1 MFTSIFDNI
10 SCVRGITFGD
20 SPLESLINVI
30 EQKYWLRRSVFAL
43 SSYTNSPVD
52 PLYKGGAILSN
63 IDVNIQDV
71 KDILQT
77 LQIGKACGDDGI
89 SHQMMKAT
97 SETICLPL
105 SILFTYSLRSIID
118 IFANIMVNFK

>member
-1 MFTSIFDNI
+1 MMIDTGNNYTIPRLYNWSSGEFVYEDKAKAELLNQYFCSITSIN
-10 SCVRGITFGD
+10 D
-20 SPLESLINVI
+20 SNREPPNVI
-30 EQKYWLRRSVFAL
+30 PR
-43 SSYTNSPVD
+43 TH
-52 PLYKGGAILSN
+52 AILSN

-89 SHQMMKAT
+89 SHQMLKAT

-105 SILFTYSLRSIID
+105 NILFMYSLRNCK
-118 IFANIMVNFK
+118 FPAFF